1 MLYHV
6 HCFSLLLLFF
16 SSELKC
22 KMKFAIYLPP
32 KAESGKC
39 PVLYWLSGI
48 LKPSFKCYHN
58 RSIWQF
64 WKHFLKKKIKWA
76 KTFLLASYLDITLI
90 NWTGNYAKGRIVKQ
104 TCMCFCVTGLTC
116 TEQNFITKSGSQRA
130 ASEHGIII
138 VAPDT
143 SPREWKGDS
152 YTHKTHT

>member
-1 MLYHV
+1 MPSTFLLRLKV
-6 HCFSLLLLFF
+6 ENALCCIGSPVFWSLLSNVITIGVSD
-16 SSELKC
+16 SSEN
-22 KMKFAIYLPP
+22 I
-32 KAESGKC
+32 
-39 PVLYWLSGI
+39 
-48 LKPSFKCYHN
+48 
-58 RSIWQF
+58 F
-64 WKHFLKKKIKWA
+64 WKKKIKWA

-90 NWTGNYAKGRIVKQ
+90 NWTGNYANGRIVKQ